1 MKICQNDSQLA
12 SQEELLQDR
21 EQELKQLSTR
31 LQTTKVQLTTLQ
43 ALRDG
48 EALNDQA
55 EVKLRQSYETE
66 RRQLQNDLK
75 ELESHISRLEVTKRG
90 LANENTRLIS
100 NLEEKDKTIQVS
112 LNLFP
117 IFCESKFNVFF
128 FTYTAK
134 N

>member
-1 MKICQNDSQLA
+1 M
-12 SQEELLQDR
+12 
-21 EQELKQLSTR
+21 
-31 LQTTKVQLTTLQ
+31 
-43 ALRDG
+43 
-48 EALNDQA
+48 NDQA

-128 FTYTAK
+128 LRIRPKIVYTCETF
-134 N
+134 

>member
-1 MKICQNDSQLA
+1 M
-12 SQEELLQDR
+12 
-21 EQELKQLSTR
+21 
-31 LQTTKVQLTTLQ
+31 
-43 ALRDG
+43 
-48 EALNDQA
+48 NDQA

-117 IFCESKFNVFF
+117 IFQNVFF
-128 FTYTAK
+128 LRIRPKIVYTCETF
-134 N
+134 